1 MPEAQANQTWSST
14 IQVLSVENEER
25 TSKRTGNKFQHF
37 AARCI
42 VLNDDGS
49 VLTVGALRIR
59 NPELQAACKPGIY
72 RASFGLQVPDFG
84 EDKGDII
91 AAVTALLPVMSP
103 KHAASA
109 AAVAK

>member
-1 MPEAQANQTWSST
+1 MSQQWSST
-14 IQVLSVENEER
+14 IQVLAVENEER
-25 TSKRTGNKFQHF
+25 TSKKTGNKFQHF

-59 NPELQAACKPGIY
+59 NPELQASCKVGTY
-72 RASFGLQVPDFG
+72 RATFGLSVPDFG

-91 AAVTALLPVMSP
+91 ASVTALSPVVP
-103 KHAASA
+103 R
-109 AAVAK
+109 AVAPAPAAK